1 MTNFYHDLK
10 LFHYCECMKD
20 TSFHHVISSN
30 YEEEESQCMLGSLL
44 IMFFMRLNSFL
55 LYIHPT
61 HRLKSKDF
69 QLDEL

>member
-1 MTNFYHDLK
+1 
-10 LFHYCECMKD
+10 MKD